1 MNGSCCQWEGL
12 PDKSCSI
19 SLSPGRCQGWLS
31 TKTLHSSQWP
41 ALRLLGF
48 QSSTLKTHPWFIM
61 YSVCTIQRGRKLGE
75 DRGLCSDSPIFTL
88 ISCFLNIICWK
99 QYPFS
104 TGLPLP
110 FSQRSVGCIYVD
122 LFMVSFS
129 QSIGFST
136 LCQCHV
142 VRILVWLFVLF
153 KSGTVGSPTLYPSVF
168 RWFFWTLTFQNSL
181 KISHKITI

>member
-19 SLSPGRCQGWLS
+19 SLWLGPCQGWLS

-41 ALRLLGF
+41 ALRLLGS
-48 QSSTLKTHPWFIM
+48 QSSTLKTRPRFIM

-136 LCQCHV
+136 LLPAPCCEDSCMIICALQ
-142 VRILVWLFVLF
+142 VRYCGVPNFVPFSISLVILDLNLS
-153 KSGTVGSPTLYPSVF
+153 K
-168 RWFFWTLTFQNSL
+168 
-181 KISHKITI
+181 